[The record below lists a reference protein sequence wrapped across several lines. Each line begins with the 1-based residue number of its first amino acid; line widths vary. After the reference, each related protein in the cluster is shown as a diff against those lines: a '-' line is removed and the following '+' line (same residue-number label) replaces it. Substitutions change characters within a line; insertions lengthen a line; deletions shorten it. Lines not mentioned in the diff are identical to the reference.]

1 MKKIT
6 AWILALTMSLV
17 LFAGCVQTPPEQT
30 TAAQQSQ
37 MATTEERGEHMLNG
51 KRVLFVGN
59 SFTYYGRAVMEKAR
73 GVLTQ
78 EERSNDQGFFYQ
90 LCKANGAEVA
100 VTNWTFGGHG
110 FGDLF
115 EVCAANRG
123 CDGVDHKSYL
133 TDRAFDYVFLQD
145 GSGAAELEPSAFL
158 ERCGNVMELFREA
171 NPEVKFIYLVQHT
184 VHKGDYQWRPAL
196 RDLENMGVTVVD
208 WGALVWDLIQKKTEV
223 PGGKE
228 QYFQNTFIVS
238 KSESDGYHP
247 NMLTGYLTAL
257 FAYCAITGESAVGQT
272 YAFCNDTTIN
282 DRFSFAKF
290 QSQYYTY
297 DPYTNFADVFASEAD
312 MNGLQQLVDQ
322 YLAEKAYRNY

>member
-1 MKKIT
+1 MI
-6 AWILALTMSLV
+6 AGMLAVCLMLFVGCGHTM
-17 LFAGCVQTPPEQT
+17 PEQT
-30 TAAQQSQ
+30 KPEQTATAQESQ
-37 MATTEERGEHMLNG
+37 AATTEARGEHMLNG

-59 SFTYYGRAVMEKAR
+59 SHTYYGKVVLEKSR

-123 CDGVDHKSYL
+123 CDGEDHKSYL
-133 TDRAFDYVFLQD
+133 TDRAFDYVFLQI
-145 GSGAAELEPSAFL
+145 GSGSAEKDNQAFL
-158 ERCGNVMELFREA
+158 DQCEYVMAFFREA
-171 NPEVKFIYLVQHT
+171 NTEVKFLFLVQHT
-184 VHKGDYQWRPAL
+184 VHKGEYQWLPAL
-196 RDLENMGVTVVD
+196 KDLENMGVTVVD
-208 WGALVWDLIQKKTEV
+208 WGALVCDLINKKTEV
-223 PGGKE
+223 PGGNQ

-238 KSESDGYHP
+238 QSKSDGYHP

-257 FAYCAITGESAVGQT
+257 FAYCALTGESAVGQT
-272 YAFCNDTTIN
+272 YAFCNDSSVNT
-282 DRFSFAKF
+282 RFNFEKF
-290 QSQYYTY
+290 QSQYYTH
-297 DPYTNFADVFASEAD
+297 DPYTNFVDVFASEAD

-322 YLAEKAYRNY
+322 YLTEKAYRNY